1 MAASAQIVPA
11 HQNGA
16 ATQEQSSTQLGK
28 GSADPA
34 ATAPEAEAAMP
45 LSAEGLES
53 GGPIGSN
60 GDSSQK
66 RVEASAVSKASAA
79 PAVSL
84 LAKGQTQNGKQ
95 QNKSTTAGAL
105 DAAVGP
111 AQSTQPQQANREA
124 SSQPATRAE
133 AAAAPAI
140 PWLTREAAIERLEG
154 LLRRLSAEHDPEGFF
169 RERVS
174 TEIAGC
180 EKYYDSI
187 KSPMWLSLVS
197 SKVLI
202 PNSAASTI
210 CCNLL

>member
-1 MAASAQIVPA
+1 MAASALIEPA

-16 ATQEQSSTQLGK
+16 ATQEQSSTQLGE

-53 GGPIGSN
+53 GGPY

-66 RVEASAVSKASAA
+66 RVKASAVSKASAA

-84 LAKGQTQNGKQ
+84 FAKGQTQNGKQ
-95 QNKSTTAGAL
+95 QNKSTTAAAL
-105 DAAVGP
+105 DVAVGP

-140 PWLTREAAIERLEG
+140 PMLTREAAIERLEG

-202 PNSAASTI
+202 PNSAASTV